1 MAAWVD
7 ALLPTFALIAL
18 GGFLRWRLL
27 PDMAIWAGME
37 ALTFWVLLPA
47 LLAAAISTIDLATL
61 PLGGMAGA
69 IWIAVAAATAS
80 AIGLAR
86 ALRHDHAALTSV
98 VQGGVRFN
106 NFVAFSIVGGL
117 YGVPGVALGGVAA
130 GLIVPVVQVTIT
142 LVFALGGGRRFDPL
156 RLGRQLVTNPL
167 LIGCAVGYAFA
178 LSGGMPPGLGPL
190 AKLLGQAAVVLGLLC
205 VGAALSLGALREAP
219 LTQILVGAQKL
230 VAVPLVTLAGARL
243 VGLDPLPTAVA
254 VMVMA
259 TPTAPTSYVMARAM
273 GGDARLMA
281 AMISLQHLASV
292 ATLPLWALWL
302 ARSL

>member
-1 MAAWVD
+1 MAAWID

-86 ALRHDHAALTSV
+86 ALGHGHAALTSV

-142 LVFALGGGRRFDPL
+142 LVFALGGGRRFDPI

-167 LIGCAVGYAFA
+167 LIGCAVGYALA

-219 LTQILVGAQKL
+219 VTQILVGAQKL
-230 VAVPLVTLAGARL
+230 VAVPLATLAGARL
-243 VGLDPLPTAVA
+243 IGLDPLPAAVA

-302 ARSL
+302 AKGL